1 MKNTQQLTVLG
12 HLFFSNRL
20 VQFFILLK
28 PMYKLNLPQL
38 NPSLKKE
45 DGKVWIF
52 DGIRKKYIVL
62 TPEEWVRQHFI
73 NYLITDLKY
82 PRSLFRIE
90 GSLTYN
96 KLQKRSDILV
106 FDRNGKAW
114 MLIECKSPTIKL
126 NQKAFNQVAVYNMTL
141 GAKYLAVTNGMAHF
155 VCEAAVPGG
164 DAKFLEKFP
173 EFEQ

>member
-1 MKNTQQLTVLG
+1 
-12 HLFFSNRL
+12 
-20 VQFFILLK
+20 
-28 PMYKLNLPQL
+28 MYKLNLPDYD
-38 NPSLKKE
+38 PSLKKE
-45 DGKVWIF
+45 NGKVWIF
-52 DGIRKKYIVL
+52 DVIRKKYIVL

-73 NYLITDLKY
+73 NYLIAELKY
-82 PRSLFRIE
+82 PKSLFRIE

-106 FDRNGKAW
+106 FNRNGKAW

-155 VCEAAVPGG
+155 CFEAARQGNEPK
-164 DAKFLEKFP
+164 ALQSFP
-173 EFEQ
+173 SFE

>member
-1 MKNTQQLTVLG
+1 
-12 HLFFSNRL
+12 
-20 VQFFILLK
+20 
-28 PMYKLNLPQL
+28 MYKLNLPSI
-38 NPSLKKE
+38 NPTLKKE
-45 DGKVWIF
+45 NGKVLIF

-73 NYLITDLKY
+73 QYLITELKY

-90 GSLTYN
+90 SSLTYN

-106 FDRNGKAW
+106 FDRAGKPW

-126 NQKAFNQVAVYNMTL
+126 HQKAFNQVAVYNMTI

-155 VCEAAVPGG
+155 CCEAALPGG
-164 DAKFLEKFP
+164 AAKFLENFP
-173 EFEQ
+173 PFE